1 MRDWKTKERRREK
14 QRSQA
19 GCGMVLTFE
28 DVKAV
33 TMEINVDLQTNKLG
47 YVLLIL
53 LKLEFPQ

>member
-1 MRDWKTKERRREK
+1 
-14 QRSQA
+14 
-19 GCGMVLTFE
+19 MVLTFE